1 MHRRTYLEE
10 KVNRQVP
17 KERRGPAMEIVSARP
32 SAKILMFPMAAR
44 MPASNLGAKAKFAAE
59 LASLRNT
66 HADFDGWYHEA
77 AIEEENQQRKS

>member
-1 MHRRTYLEE
+1 MEVTTS
-10 KVNRQVP
+10 RQ
-17 KERRGPAMEIVSARP
+17 
-32 SAKILMFPMAAR
+32 SAKIMMFPLAGR
-44 MPASNLGAKAKFAAE
+44 MSASNLGAKAKFAAE

>member
-1 MHRRTYLEE
+1 MNRRTYLRE

-17 KERRGPAMEIVSARP
+17 AEEREPAMEIVSARP
-32 SAKILMFPMAAR
+32 SAKILMFPLAAR
-44 MPASNLGAKAKFAAE
+44 MSASNLGAKDKFAAE

-77 AIEEENQQRKS
+77 AVEEENQQRKS